1 MSTPATPARGPD
13 LRVAAL
19 RRFAIGI
26 TVLTVL
32 GHLWLGFESAYAYVV
47 VALLTAYAMEFILEA
62 TDARATGRAARYHG
76 GALAV
81 VDFLLPAHITGLACA
96 LLLYPGERLWPIA
109 FAVAVATASKTVFRV
124 PLGAGTRHFFNPSN
138 AGITVTLLLFPSVG
152 IAPPYHF
159 TENLSGIG
167 NLVLPGLL
175 LLIGTFLN
183 WRFTGKLPL
192 IAAWLAG
199 FMLQALTRHWLLG
212 APLGPALG
220 PMTGVAFLLFT
231 LYMVTDPGTTPV
243 RPRAQ
248 IAFGASVAAVYGV
261 LMASHVVFGLFFALS
276 LVCAVR
282 GGFIYL
288 HARGWLPQ
296 PARLR
301 VAALDKQVSS

>member
-1 MSTPATPARGPD
+1 M
-13 LRVAAL
+13 
-19 RRFAIGI
+19 
-26 TVLTVL
+26 
-32 GHLWLGFESAYAYVV
+32 
-47 VALLTAYAMEFILEA
+47 
-62 TDARATGRAARYHG
+62 
-76 GALAV
+76 
-81 VDFLLPAHITGLACA
+81 
-96 LLLYPGERLWPIA
+96 
-109 FAVAVATASKTVFRV
+109 ASKTVFRV

-192 IAAWLAG
+192 IAAWLTG
-199 FMLQALTRHWLLG
+199 FVLQALTRHWLLG
-212 APLGPALG
+212 ALLGPALG

-282 GGFIYL
+282 GAFIYL